1 MASTAQQQQQPLA
14 LFSSSAVSSALS
26 PSSSSAASAY
36 QQQQQQQ
43 QHQQQNCI
51 YSAYIINKAGGLIF
65 HYQQQQTAINHP
77 KLTSNE
83 LLVLAGTFHG
93 IHVISSK
100 LQPLGLG
107 ASTASAS
114 TVPSAGVSSASAASS
129 SQPNS
134 ANQGI
139 THLLADTF
147 QLLCHQSRTGVKF
160 LLTASPQ
167 HPDTRRLW
175 AVVGERL
182 PGLYADWAMKNPFYQ
197 PEMPV
202 RCQLFDREVQ
212 RLFADEVLPL

>member
-1 MASTAQQQQQPLA
+1 MASTAPQQQPLA
-14 LFSSSAVSSALS
+14 LFSSSAVSAALS
-26 PSSSSAASAY
+26 PSAANVTAAY

-43 QHQQQNCI
+43 SQNCI

-65 HYQQQQTAINHP
+65 HYQQQQTAVNHP

-100 LQPLGLG
+100 LQPLGLAG
-107 ASTASAS
+107 AAGSPSAAAA
-114 TVPSAGVSSASAASS
+114 VPSAGVSSASAASQS
-129 SQPNS
+129 NS

-147 QLLCHQSRTGVKF
+147 QLLCHQSPTGVKF

-167 HPDTRRLW
+167 HPDARRLW